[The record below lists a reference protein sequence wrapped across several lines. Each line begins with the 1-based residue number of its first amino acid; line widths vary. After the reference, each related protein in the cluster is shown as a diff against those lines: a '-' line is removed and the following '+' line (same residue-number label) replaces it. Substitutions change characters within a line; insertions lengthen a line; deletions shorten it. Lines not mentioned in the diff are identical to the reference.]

1 MNTSNPQDFLTQNW
15 KKIVQLHFVD
25 IHAYFTSFLV
35 HLYGRRICLEK
46 KKDPKLAISVFRLL
60 GRSLNRMPYVCLL
73 NRNSLI
79 FTNTECP
86 QFPVTSM
93 GSEEHH

>member
-1 MNTSNPQDFLTQNW
+1 MRILLLFLYTFMEDEFVW
-15 KKIVQLHFVD
+15 K
-25 IHAYFTSFLV
+25 
-35 HLYGRRICLEK
+35 K

-60 GRSLNRMPYVCLL
+60 GRSLNRMPYVCLM